1 MKTAKWV
8 GAVLCLSASLTQADN
23 IIPYGT
29 PTIDGV
35 LNSTE
40 WSENSHIRMARFYG
54 FDQFADFWLQ
64 WDDSNL
70 YIAGQLQDYTLFED
84 GNEKGAF
91 SETWQDDSIEIYL

>member
-54 FDQFADFWLQ
+54 FDQFAHLQ
-64 WDDSNL
+64 
-70 YIAGQLQDYTLFED
+70 
-84 GNEKGAF
+84 
-91 SETWQDDSIEIYL
+91 SIWMR